1 MTETMKYRLS
11 GRKDFY
17 VPAVE
22 KLYSPIDEN
31 TSSKATPEWMVKI
44 DGVTESE
51 IIGYINCS
59 ELLGWFGESARKING
74 NNTQYPAASLR
85 HSEVVVIIPTG
96 GHLAKLENKM
106 NNGEVL
112 PEVEI
117 INFADGKTLQSIKY
131 GHCTINS
138 IQQELDRFVV
148 KMNVVSK
155 ENTIKVYKA
164 GAFAGNMESY
174 VDYETGKTVK

>member
-22 KLYSPIDEN
+22 KLYSRNDEN

-44 DGVTESE
+44 EGITESE
-51 IIGYINCS
+51 IIGYMNCC

-74 NNTQYPAASLR
+74 NNTAFPAASLR
-85 HSEVVVIIPTG
+85 HSEVVVIIPMG

-112 PEVEI
+112 PEVELM
-117 INFADGKTLQSIKY
+117 NFADGKTLQSIKY
-131 GHCTINS
+131 GLCIINS
-138 IQQELDRFVV
+138 IQQELDRFVM
-148 KMNVVSK
+148 KMNVVTK
-155 ENTIKVYKA
+155 QNTIKVYKA
-164 GAFAGNMESY
+164 GALAGNIESF
-174 VDYETGKTVK
+174 VDYGTGKTEK